1 MEDKNFITSDDLVF
15 DFPVTDS
22 ASKDDTV
29 EERPID
35 IILSTEQIF
44 SAMEASTQFYKLSR
58 CVDEHGLAM
67 IIGDNR
73 LKYALVD
80 FEEYRRLRSK
90 LMRAEAKLSEGKYE
104 TDLCEQLMADAL
116 RLGCT
121 EYDDGIDDDDDYD
134 PDEIFDLPLTEP
146 LPDDM
151 YLMDA
156 LSLAI
161 KDSRLTTAMLQRTFQ
176 VGYGRAARMIDTLK
190 ERGYIALNE
199 AERFYYPLIGAEEFD
214 ALVKQSEE

>member
-22 ASKDDTV
+22 ASTDDTV
-29 EERPID
+29 EEKPID

-73 LKYALVD
+73 LKDALVD

-121 EYDDGIDDDDDYD
+121 EDDYDDDYD
-134 PDEIFDLPLTEP
+134 PDEIFELPLTEP

-199 AERFYYPLIGAEEFD
+199 AGRFYYPLIGTEEFD